1 MYNTHEEVLNSLVQN
16 KTSLKNI
23 QTQMSKWRKKK
34 NLDKVMMFH
43 YAIETYKMFYL
54 EENE

>member
-34 NLDKVMMFH
+34 DLDKVMMFH